1 MNKRYIYRS
10 NILYKSGAGFTLIFG
25 FVLLAFV
32 FFFRDSFQKP
42 YSKAAVI
49 FPNITVTADVA
60 ETQEQKIKGLAGKTV
75 LKENEGMLFL
85 YDKPDYHT
93 FWMKGMLIPIDIL
106 WIKDG
111 YVVDIAENVPP
122 PNDEDDLPLYKPKE
136 PASEVLEVSA
146 GFARKYSITVG
157 ESYTLS
163 AL

>member
-1 MNKRYIYRS
+1 MWRKYFIFFAIIFAGLSIAFSFFERS
-10 NILYKSGAGFTLIFG
+10 KNSYKKI
-25 FVLLAFV
+25 
-32 FFFRDSFQKP
+32 
-42 YSKAAVI
+42 AVV

-60 ETQEQKIKGLAGKTV
+60 ETQEQKIKGLAGRAV

-106 WIKDG
+106 WLKDG

-136 PASEVLEVSA
+136 PASEVLEVST
-146 GFARKYSITVG
+146 GFARKYSITIG